1 MSNLGVCYTNGQ
13 GCAQNMTKGVELYQK
28 SANLGRSH
36 AMYNLGNC
44 YKNGWGVTKDLTKA
58 QEWYTKA
65 AAQGHANAKAQ
76 TKT

>member
-1 MSNLGVCYTNGQ
+1 
-13 GCAQNMTKGVELYQK
+13 LYEK
-28 SANLGRSH
+28 SATLGYSI

-65 AAQGHANAKAQ
+65 AAQGHAKAQ
-76 TKT
+76 TKLDRLTSANN